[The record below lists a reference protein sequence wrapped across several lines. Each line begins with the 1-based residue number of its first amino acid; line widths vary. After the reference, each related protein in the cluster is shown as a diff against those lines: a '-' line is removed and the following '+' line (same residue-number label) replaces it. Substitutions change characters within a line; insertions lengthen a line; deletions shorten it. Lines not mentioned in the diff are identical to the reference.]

1 MREAGPLTVDHGGVN
16 LRRPALWLE
25 YATIGWNLLEAVV
38 AVWAGIATN
47 SIALVAFG
55 LDSLIEVFAAG
66 VVIWEFRG
74 ASGERTRRALRLIG
88 ASFFVLAAYV
98 VVEAGRHLLV
108 GSEAGESPV
117 GIVLAAVSLLVMP
130 ALAVTKRRTGRALGS
145 PTLLADATETLLCS
159 YLSAILLV
167 GLLLNASVGWWWADP
182 LAAIGIAYLAV
193 REGLEAWRGDEHDH
207 DGNDHGEA
215 RSAADRG

>member
-1 MREAGPLTVDHGGVN
+1 MSEDRSRVVDSGVER
-16 LRRPALWLE
+16 LRRRAFWLE
-25 YATIGWNLLEAVV
+25 YATIGWNVLEAVG
-38 AVWAGIATN
+38 AVWAGILSN
-47 SIALVAFG
+47 SIALVGFG

-66 VVIWEFRG
+66 VVVWEFRG

-98 VVEAGRHLLV
+98 VVEAARDLLV
-108 GSEAGESPV
+108 GSEASGSAV

-130 ALAVTKRRTGRALGS
+130 ALALAKRRTGRAVNS
-145 PTLLADATETLLCS
+145 PTLLADATETLLCA
-159 YLSAILLV
+159 YLSVILFI

-193 REGLEAWRGDEHDH
+193 REGIEASRGEDHDH
-207 DGNDHGEA
+207 HGHDHRPEG
-215 RSAADRG
+215 